1 MKSESAHED
10 VQLGIAEPSKI
21 HHQDTVTTDAS
32 KEEVKTEKTE
42 VDKRKEMTQR
52 LLKTKD

>member
-10 VQLGIAEPSKI
+10 VQLKIAEPSKI
-21 HHQDTVTTDAS
+21 HYQDTVTETP

-42 VDKRKEMTQR
+42 VDKRKEMT
-52 LLKTKD
+52 